1 MARKTAAR
9 SSPGKGG
16 VKHDIKK
23 PIVKKKVEKQ
33 KLNII
38 ERMVRSSPRT
48 SARKALSEISNE
60 ISTPVKKET
69 VKKEPKVESPDEEN
83 KLNVKQDPMFD
94 GLCEYEVIRMR
105 NIMERQAMFQSLDME
120 DAKLELTPSRPKHVP
135 SSRGDCPGV
144 DNTGDDHLG
153 DNSDDYSDLRQI
165 TTPTIPS
172 YQGTPCIQFLRQGQ
186 KRRVDK
192 EDSDVETTT
201 DEETEVELEKNFKID
216 TEDEFDLADFSDEED
231 KTLQASARLLS
242 AGEKARDQIMGWTD
256 SMDDSE

>member
-9 SSPGKGG
+9 PSPGKGG

-60 ISTPVKKET
+60 LSTPVKKET
-69 VKKEPKVESPDEEN
+69 VIKEPKVESPDEEN
-83 KLNVKQDPMFD
+83 KLNVKRDPMFD

-120 DAKLELTPSRPKHVP
+120 DAKQELTPS
-135 SSRGDCPGV
+135 
-144 DNTGDDHLG
+144 
-153 DNSDDYSDLRQI
+153 
-165 TTPTIPS
+165 
-172 YQGTPCIQFLRQGQ
+172 
-186 KRRVDK
+186 
-192 EDSDVETTT
+192 
-201 DEETEVELEKNFKID
+201 
-216 TEDEFDLADFSDEED
+216 
-231 KTLQASARLLS
+231 
-242 AGEKARDQIMGWTD
+242 
-256 SMDDSE
+256 